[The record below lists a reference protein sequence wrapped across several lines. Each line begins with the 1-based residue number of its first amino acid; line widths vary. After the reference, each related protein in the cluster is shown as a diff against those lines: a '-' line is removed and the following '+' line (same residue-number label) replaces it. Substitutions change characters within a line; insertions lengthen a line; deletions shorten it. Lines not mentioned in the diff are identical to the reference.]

1 MSPLA
6 DIPVEIANH
15 ILGFV
20 PTSDL
25 LNLCLT
31 NRSLR
36 EFAEPFLYSTI
47 RIEAEYG
54 RTPRIIPLL
63 RTLLQRPKLWDYID
77 DVYMDGLGPKGEFI
91 RPLDLNSVDIP
102 VEQCVDAIKKTKV
115 PYTDWWIAKL
125 NSSATSVEAL
135 YAMFLAG
142 LSKSKRLAVT
152 RGFINEREIIGK
164 VIQSKALGGSG
175 LSRFEQLREVTYYK
189 YVDNVEN
196 KNNKIFPDVISLFYL
211 PTLTSIK
218 AWIPNP
224 PVFEWPAGEPNLD
237 HLTSLDI
244 ERLSEDNLAKI
255 LALTRNLKSLTW
267 TWTCDETDD
276 PGNTMELNFEN
287 LIESL
292 SLVRGTL
299 EELRIR
305 LEIGPIISPIFKPEL
320 NVTGSLAGLAGFRGL
335 TYLEVPFVSLA
346 GFGETPLPMEDGVP
360 PTVKTLALSDDL
372 LLNDVVRW
380 QQPYF
385 EEYGTGFAPAE
396 AIDNHIE
403 ALCDN
408 IPTQLPLLRDLI
420 FFADDMFAPIFE
432 RVDFDATMAIY
443 TDDDFNI
450 RVSTRYNY

>member
-31 NRSLR
+31 KRSLR
-36 EFAEPFLYSTI
+36 TAAEPFLYSTI
-47 RIEAEYG
+47 RLGEYDT
-54 RTPRIIPLL
+54 TPRIVPLL
-63 RTLLQRPKLWDYID
+63 RTLLQRPELWDYIEN
-77 DVYMDGLGPKGEFI
+77 VYMDGSGFLGHVF
-91 RPLDLNSVDIP
+91 RALDLNSVDIP
-102 VEQCVDAIKKTKV
+102 VEQCLDAIKKTKV
-115 PYTDWWIAKL
+115 PYTDLWIAKL
-125 NSSATSVEAL
+125 NSSETSLEAL
-135 YAMFLAG
+135 YAVFLAG
-142 LSKSKRLAVT
+142 LSNSKRLALT
-152 RGFINEREIIGK
+152 GHFINKREIIGK
-164 VIQSKALGGSG
+164 VIQSKALGEFG
-175 LSRFEQLREVTYYK
+175 LSKLEQLREVK
-189 YVDNVEN
+189 YDKFVDNVEN

-211 PTLTSIK
+211 PSLTSIE
-218 AWIPNP
+218 AWVPNP

-237 HLTSLDI
+237 HLTSLNLT
-244 ERLSEDNLAKI
+244 RLSEDNLGKI

-267 TWTCDETDD
+267 TRNWDQTDD

-287 LIESL
+287 IIERL

-305 LEIGPIISPIFKPEL
+305 LEIRPDFKPEL

-335 TYLEVPFVSLA
+335 TYLEVPFISLA
-346 GFGETPLPMEDGVP
+346 GFGETPLPIEDSVP
-360 PTVKTLALSDDL
+360 PSVKTLALSDDL
-372 LLNDVVRW
+372 LLNSAVRW

-385 EEYGTGFAPAE
+385 EEHRIDYAPAV
-396 AIDNHIE
+396 AIGEHIE

-420 FFADDMFAPIFE
+420 FFADNSFAPIFE
-432 RVDFDATMAIY
+432 RIDFDDTMALY
-443 TDDDFNI
+443 TDDGFNM
-450 RVSTRYNY
+450 RVSTRY